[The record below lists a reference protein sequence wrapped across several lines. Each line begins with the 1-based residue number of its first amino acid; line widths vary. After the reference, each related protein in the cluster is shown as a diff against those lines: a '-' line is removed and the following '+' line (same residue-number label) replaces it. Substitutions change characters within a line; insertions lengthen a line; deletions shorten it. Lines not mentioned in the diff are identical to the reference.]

1 MNRDDSPA
9 GREDL
14 RPFSIIGLG
23 TIVVDHMVAVD
34 GFPERDTKNEISEHW
49 FQVGGPVPT
58 ALAAVNRLGGR
69 SAFLGRW
76 ANDHLGAM
84 IEEDLRAEGIAF
96 DAPACEAD
104 SQTGFAHVWVE
115 RDSGRRTSVFHRGSH
130 EIEESGF
137 DGAELAN
144 HDALHLDGWSTAAAI
159 KAARAMRAKG
169 GAVFLDLGS
178 PKERLAELLSEV
190 EVVNCPLRCV
200 ERVFGETDPVAG
212 ARKLI
217 AAGPRLVTVTDG
229 ENGAWLVS
237 ETTQLHC
244 PAFEIE
250 PVDTNGA
257 GDTFC
262 GALIYAVMQ
271 GWDEPRVLRFATAA
285 AALKCGGLGNRA
297 ALPDLDAVGGALE
310 RSAATVDRISES
322 PSGNCSA

>member
-1 MNRDDSPA
+1 MNRDDAPG
-9 GREDL
+9 GRENL
-14 RPFSIIGLG
+14 RPYSIIGLG

-34 GFPERDTKNEISEHW
+34 GFPERDTKNEVSEHW

-58 ALAAVNRLGGR
+58 ALVAVNRLGGR
-69 SAFLGRW
+69 STFLGRW
-76 ANDHLGAM
+76 AKDHLGAM
-84 IEEDLRAEGIAF
+84 IEQDLRAEGIAF

-115 RDSGRRTSVFHRGSH
+115 RDTGRRTSVFHRGSH
-130 EIEESGF
+130 EIEESGV
-137 DGAELAN
+137 DVAELAN

-159 KAARAMRAKG
+159 RAARAMRAKG

-178 PKERLAELLSEV
+178 PKERLAELLPLV

-212 ARKLI
+212 TRKLL
-217 AAGPRLVTVTDG
+217 AAGPRLATVTDG
-229 ENGAWLVS
+229 ENGAWLFS
-237 ETTQLHC
+237 ETAQLHC

-262 GALIYAVMQ
+262 GALIHAVMQ
-271 GWDEPRVLRFATAA
+271 GWDEPRVLRFAAAA
-285 AALKCGGLGNRA
+285 AALKCGGRGNRA
-297 ALPDLDAVGGALE
+297 ALPDLDAVGGLLE
-310 RSAATVDRISES
+310 QGGATVDRISGS